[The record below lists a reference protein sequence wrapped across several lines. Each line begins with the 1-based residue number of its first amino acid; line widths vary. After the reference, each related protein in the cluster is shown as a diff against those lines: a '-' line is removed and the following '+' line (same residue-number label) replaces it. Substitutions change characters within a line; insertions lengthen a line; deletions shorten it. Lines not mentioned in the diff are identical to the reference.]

1 MLALLSVLKM
11 EQTGQCYGEAALL
24 SSESLEVGVGSA
36 HCFVC
41 LTCVLKMKS
50 GGGGGQDR
58 WWQVKSPINR
68 C

>member
-1 MLALLSVLKM
+1 MGKQL
-11 EQTGQCYGEAALL
+11 CFP
-24 SSESLEVGVGSA
+24 LEVGVGSA

-41 LTCVLKMKS
+41 LTCVLKMKP
-50 GGGGGQDR
+50 GGGGGEDG